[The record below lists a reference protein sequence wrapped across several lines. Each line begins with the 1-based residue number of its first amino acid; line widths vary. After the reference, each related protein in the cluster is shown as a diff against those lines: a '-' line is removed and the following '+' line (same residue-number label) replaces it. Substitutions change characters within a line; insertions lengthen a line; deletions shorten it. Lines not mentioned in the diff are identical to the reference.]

1 MILVVDVGNTE
12 TTLGVFENDTLSKRW
27 SVSTLQK
34 RTSDEWAVLVRI
46 LFQGANFSLS
56 ELTGVA
62 ISSVV
67 PTADFNLKSA
77 FLHHFGI
84 VPLFVGPGVKTGV
97 NILYENPLEIGADR
111 VVNAVAAINLYELPC
126 IVIDF
131 GTATT
136 FDLIDKSGNYLGGV
150 ICPGLNI
157 SAEALFSKTAKLP
170 KVEIAKPKKVVG
182 RTTVS
187 SIQSG
192 LFYGYISMVE
202 GIVKKIKEEAAN
214 IATVVATG
222 GFSSLLSPECPFID
236 DFDEDF
242 TLKGLYF
249 IYDKNRER
257 V

>member
-12 TTLGVFENDTLSKRW
+12 TTLGVFEKGVLSKRW
-27 SVSTLQK
+27 GVSTFQK
-34 RTSDEWAVLVRI
+34 RTSDEWAVLIRM
-46 LFQGANFSLS
+46 LFQGENFSLS
-56 ELTGVA
+56 ELTGVV

-67 PTADFNLKSA
+67 PPSDFNLKSA
-77 FLHHFGI
+77 FLNHFGI

-97 NILYENPLEIGADR
+97 NILYENPLEVGADR

-136 FDLIDKSGNYLGGV
+136 FDVIDRGGNYLGGV

-170 KVEIAKPKKVVG
+170 KVEMVKPKRVVG
-182 RTTVS
+182 KTTVS

-202 GIVKKIKEEAAN
+202 GIVKKIKGEMAE

-222 GFSSLLSPECPFID
+222 GISSLLASECLFID
-236 DFDEDF
+236 DVDEDL